1 MPVRSN
7 IVGIASPEA
16 LEKALRAA
24 YYLADDAIATA
35 SYLALALGK
44 PLLLEGAPGVGKTE
58 AAKAI
63 AAVLGRKLIRLQ
75 CYEGIDASAALYEW
89 NYPRQMLA
97 IRQAGEESIDI
108 YGEAFLIERPML
120 AALRAPDS
128 TVLLIDEIDR
138 ADQEFEAFLLE
149 FLSDFQISIPE
160 RGTLRAAEHPVV
172 VLTSNRTRDLH
183 EALRRRCVYHWI
195 DYPTEDREAR
205 IVMMRASSVAE
216 FDRARGRRR
225 RRQAAARTA
234 QQGPRGR
241 RGGRLG
247 GSRDVA
253 SPGRRALARRV
264 QTIDWRCAQGRGGSS
279 LHLPPARRADC
290 GGRGVSDELALPS
303 TISVFI
309 SFVAL
314 LRANGFAVAPEQ
326 TTAFLAAIELLGPR
340 SLEHIRKAGLATLAP
355 PPERRATYDRLFDL
369 HFRGNEAIERADGE
383 DEEVVRLQEDGRGE
397 DEPPLADEAN
407 ASGLA
412 AARAEAL
419 VERSFARDTTI
430 DALRRLSREAA
441 ARLPRRRG
449 HRRRCARRGP
459 FADLRRTLRESVRN
473 DGEVLRLGRL
483 RRRARPRRILL
494 LIDVSGSMKA
504 RTAENMKL
512 AHALSQATRNVEVFT
527 FGTRLTRVTRALRL
541 KRREQALNAAAHL
554 VSDWDGGT
562 RIGDALQAF
571 LAVPRFGSYARGA
584 AVVVISDGLERGD
597 PVALRDA
604 VAKLSRRAWRVSWLT
619 PLATAPGFQPQT
631 EALIAIRRFVDDLV
645 GGGTSAAVVSHLLSL
660 GSRRAA

>member
-1 MPVRSN
+1 
-7 IVGIASPEA
+7 
-16 LEKALRAA
+16 
-24 YYLADDAIATA
+24 
-35 SYLALALGK
+35 
-44 PLLLEGAPGVGKTE
+44 
-58 AAKAI
+58 
-63 AAVLGRKLIRLQ
+63 
-75 CYEGIDASAALYEW
+75 
-89 NYPRQMLA
+89 
-97 IRQAGEESIDI
+97 
-108 YGEAFLIERPML
+108 
-120 AALRAPDS
+120 
-128 TVLLIDEIDR
+128 
-138 ADQEFEAFLLE
+138 
-149 FLSDFQISIPE
+149 
-160 RGTLRAAEHPVV
+160 
-172 VLTSNRTRDLH
+172 
-183 EALRRRCVYHWI
+183 
-195 DYPTEDREAR
+195 
-205 IVMMRASSVAE
+205 
-216 FDRARGRRR
+216 
-225 RRQAAARTA
+225 
-234 QQGPRGR
+234 
-241 RGGRLG
+241 
-247 GSRDVA
+247 
-253 SPGRRALARRV
+253 
-264 QTIDWRCAQGRGGSS
+264 
-279 LHLPPARRADC
+279 
-290 GGRGVSDELALPS
+290 
-303 TISVFI
+303 
-309 SFVAL
+309 
-314 LRANGFAVAPEQ
+314 
-326 TTAFLAAIELLGPR
+326 LLGPR
-340 SLEHIRKAGLATLAP
+340 SIEHVRRAGLATLAP

-369 HFRGNEAIERADGE
+369 HFHGNEAIERADVE
-383 DEEVVRLQEDGRGE
+383 DEEVVRLQEEGRGE

-407 ASGLA
+407 ESGLA

-419 VERSFARDTTI
+419 VARRFARDATI

-441 ARLPRRRG
+441 HLPRRRG
-449 HRRRCARRGP
+449 HRRRRARRGP

-504 RTAENMKL
+504 RTEENMKL
-512 AHALSQATRNVEVFT
+512 AHALSQAARNVEVFT
-527 FGTRLTRVTRALRL
+527 FGTRLTRVTSALRL